1 MMNDFIRYI
10 RKHKLTLADDVVITC
25 DNLKMLGE
33 FIGVSAISRVMHF
46 QGDRGYRLYAGLVHD
61 ILYEKQENETFSDG
75 YDIASEA
82 MCFLCGF
89 IGKPLGTVLGV
100 INKGRGKGRVLTIRD
115 MCFKTVFAYIYR
127 NQKYESNIADLNQPN
142 LREMSVP
149 FENEESTET
158 QSADISA
165 IMRRIGLTAKEKYT
179 LKLIMSGMNPYRVS
193 KYLGMSN
200 HGIYNRVERARVKYI
215 KAFGVPVSCVL
226 QIFENQ

>member
-1 MMNDFIRYI
+1 MMNDFVRYI

-33 FIGVSAISRVMHF
+33 FIGVSAISKVMHF

-82 MCFLCGF
+82 ICFLCDH
-89 IGKPLGTVLGV
+89 IGKPLGTILGV
-100 INKGRGKGRVLTIRD
+100 ISKGRGKGRVLTIRD

-149 FENEESTET
+149 FECELEVQKSSN
-158 QSADISA
+158 ISA
-165 IMRRIGLTAKEKYT
+165 IMRKIGLTEKEKYT
-179 LKLIMSGMNPYRVS
+179 LRVIMSGMNPYKVS
-193 KYLGMSN
+193 KHLGMSN
-200 HGIYNRVERARVKYI
+200 HGIYNRVYRMRQKYI
-215 KAFGVPVSCVL
+215 KFFGLPLACNVSNN
-226 QIFENQ
+226 QI

>member
-1 MMNDFIRYI
+1 MNDFTRYV
-10 RKHKLTLADDVVITC
+10 RKYNLTLADDVVITC

-33 FIGVSAISRVMHF
+33 FIGVSAIVKVMHYF
-46 QGDRGYRLYAGLVHD
+46 GERGYKLYAGLVQD
-61 ILYEKQENETFSDG
+61 ILYEKRENETFSDG

-82 MCFLCGF
+82 MCFLCEY

-100 INKGRGKGRVLTIRD
+100 NGKGKELTVRD
-115 MCFKTVFAYIYR
+115 ICFKKVFRYLNA

-149 FENEESTET
+149 FENEELTKT

-165 IMRRIGLTAKEKYT
+165 IMRKIGLTDKEKYT

-193 KYLGMSN
+193 KHLGMSN
-200 HGIYNRVERARVKYI
+200 NGIYNRVNRARVKYI
-215 KAFGVPVSCVL
+215 RAFGVPWSCRL
-226 QIFENQ
+226 

>member
-1 MMNDFIRYI
+1 MNDFIRYI

-33 FIGVSAISRVMHF
+33 FIGVSAISKVMHF

-82 MCFLCGF
+82 MCFLCEY
-89 IGKPLGTVLGV
+89 IGKSLGTVLGV
-100 INKGRGKGRVLTIRD
+100 IGNGRGKGRVLTIRD
-115 MCFKTVFAYIYR
+115 MCFKTVFGYIYR

-149 FENEESTET
+149 FESEYISELPSV
-158 QSADISA
+158 DINA
-165 IMRRIGLTAKEKYT
+165 IMRKIGLTDKEKYT

-193 KYLGMSN
+193 KHLGMSN
-200 HGIYNRVERARVKYI
+200 HGIYNRVNRARIKYI
-215 KAFGVPVSCVL
+215 QTFGVPVSCRL
-226 QIFENQ
+226 

>member
-1 MMNDFIRYI
+1 MMNDFVRYI

-25 DNLKMLGE
+25 ENLKMLGE
-33 FIGVSAISRVMHF
+33 FIGVTAISRVMHF

-82 MCFLCGF
+82 MCFLCEH

-100 INKGRGKGRVLTIRD
+100 VSKGRGKGRVLTIRD

-149 FENEESTET
+149 FESEELTEIET
-158 QSADISA
+158 VDVNT
-165 IMRRIGLTAKEKYT
+165 IMRKIGLTDKEKYT

-200 HGIYNRVERARVKYI
+200 HGIYNRVERARIKYI
-215 KAFGVPVSCVL
+215 RTFGVPVSYRL
-226 QIFENQ
+226 

>member
-1 MMNDFIRYI
+1 MNDFTRYV
-10 RKHKLTLADDVVITC
+10 RKYNLTLADDVVITC
-25 DNLKMLGE
+25 DNLKILGE
-33 FIGVSAISRVMHF
+33 FIGVSAISKVMHF

-82 MCFLCGF
+82 MCFLCDH

-100 INKGRGKGRVLTIRD
+100 TNKGVKLTIRD
-115 MCFKTVFAYIYR
+115 MCFKTVFGYIYR

-149 FENEESTET
+149 FENEELSET
-158 QSADISA
+158 QTTDVNV
-165 IMRRIGLTAKEKYT
+165 IMQKIGLTDKEKYT
-179 LKLIMSGMNPYRVS
+179 LNLIMSGMNPYKVS

-200 HGIYNRVERARVKYI
+200 HGIYNRVNRARVKYI
-215 KAFGVPVSCVL
+215 RTFGVPVSYRL
-226 QIFENQ
+226 

>member
-1 MMNDFIRYI
+1 MNDFIRYI

-25 DNLKMLGE
+25 DNVKMLGE
-33 FIGVSAISRVMHF
+33 FIGVSAIVKVMHYF
-46 QGDRGYRLYAGLVHD
+46 GERGYKLYAGLVQD
-61 ILYEKQENETFSDG
+61 IIYEKKENETFSDG

-82 MCFLCGF
+82 MCFLCEH

-100 INKGRGKGRVLTIRD
+100 ISKGRGKGRVLTIRD
-115 MCFKTVFAYIYR
+115 MCFKTVFAYIYK

-149 FENEESTET
+149 FESEYISEFPSV
-158 QSADISA
+158 DINA
-165 IMRRIGLTAKEKYT
+165 IMRKIGLTDKEKYT

-200 HGIYNRVERARVKYI
+200 HGIYNRVERARMKYI
-215 KAFGVPVSCVL
+215 RTFGVPVSCRL
-226 QIFENQ
+226 